1 MLLLGGGGRG
11 YPVGRVCGPSR
22 RYATGGHCAS
32 VNESMPVASPSVV
45 LPLRAAMELVT
56 LEDIL
61 IEAVR
66 LRPSIYDKT
75 AAVYKNNKV
84 REQEWKEV
92 AQAVDMQ
99 GESVK

>member
-1 MLLLGGGGRG
+1 
-11 YPVGRVCGPSR
+11 
-22 RYATGGHCAS
+22 
-32 VNESMPVASPSVV
+32 
-45 LPLRAAMELVT
+45 MELVT

-99 GESVK
+99 DVEAVKKRWRSLRDSFIKIQRSLRHNPRQIIKWLYYKRMKFLVPHIETKE